1 MSKANNI
8 IDLKSHPLYI
18 KKVMKGKTISPFGA
32 PIPAGLIDLGGFY
45 EHYQQLEELNKEM
58 DYLND
63 KMKKNNLR
71 HLLLKKKLDKME
83 EELKDKD
90 KDNE

>member
-1 MSKANNI
+1 MSKAKNI

-58 DYLND
+58 DYLNK
-63 KMKKNNLR
+63 KM
-71 HLLLKKKLDKME
+71 KKKLDKIE

-90 KDNE
+90 NE